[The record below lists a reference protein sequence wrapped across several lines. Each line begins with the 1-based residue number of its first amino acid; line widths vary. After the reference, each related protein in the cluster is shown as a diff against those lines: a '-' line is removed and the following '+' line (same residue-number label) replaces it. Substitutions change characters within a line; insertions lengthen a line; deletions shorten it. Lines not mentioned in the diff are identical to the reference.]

1 MASLLFSGLLL
12 SFSPPNVPSRRQP
25 VMSSGSWSNLAVSR
39 PLSAAVLPTIAA
51 PAFAADGGFDLGSAI
66 LNVGLTAFVLAFVA
80 YIGSYAVEALGEL
93 GEASSNVAERIQGD
107 GSAPQPKSK
116 EPVYDDAF
124 ESDLANLRAPVTKK
138 KRIVSDEELAK
149 FAPWMRGI
157 DQDMIEKNQKDRRA
171 RNK

>member
-1 MASLLFSGLLL
+1 MAALTWAVRCLHSALIVSYAVSCMPLKLTPLDKTIHA
-12 SFSPPNVPSRRQP
+12 
-25 VMSSGSWSNLAVSR
+25 SSG
-39 PLSAAVLPTIAA
+39 
-51 PAFAADGGFDLGSAI
+51 AI

-138 KRIVSDEELAK
+138 KRIVSGMHVRQRVSTHEHVACQGAADTARMTLVALVTH
-149 FAPWMRGI
+149 
-157 DQDMIEKNQKDRRA
+157 DRRRRA
-171 RNK
+171 GKVCALDEGH